1 MLGGWRRDKAESLS
15 RLGVSTVPSV
25 GAAGWR
31 GGEGGSKNVA

>member
-25 GAAGWR
+25 GAAGR
-31 GGEGGSKNVA
+31 HGGEGGSKNVA